1 MSIVLKTCLSA
12 NISLVVPET
21 CLSAIISP
29 IVPEWP
35 STIINPIVPEMCL
48 SVVFSSIAPETR
60 FSTVFR
66 SVVPN
71 AHPSA
76 IVDSVEN
83 DIHPSVTI
91 NCNIPHQCPLATAR
105 WRVRAGA
112 GIDQCAAPPTTAE
125 PKLLSSSLLQN
136 FSPFDKEADRRKEQ
150 SSHFERGL
158 PPRAV
163 TIPSDVTHHDP
174 PVLYKKPLVSA
185 VLQRSRGPTSP
196 RPILVR
202 PPRVSRRPGFLLF
215 LSIYMDS
222 NPSEDEAGRGSLDLN
237 CVAIASEQPETLT
250 SAVALGSDAL
260 GVECVSDGG
269 AMDDA
274 AVVGDA
280 DVIGQQ
286 LNAVDADPGESIEV
300 VGGGLIDAGSV
311 KVVTEAGTPGAET
324 NIVDKKD
331 AEGKGDG
338 AMADVGEMKV
348 DVEAGIRH
356 ADAGVADAKLVD
368 NIDIGMEMSSPGD
381 EDVKVSEEEMAARK
395 KWGRPQKSIDKGD
408 AISPVVDLNVSAV
421 TGSCEDQDVPLS
433 DQKSTARRKRR
444 RPRPSIVELI
454 EHAGCLFPFQDEKKA
469 VFAGSD
475 LVWGKV
481 RSHPWWP
488 GQIFYPC
495 DASKMALNI
504 QKKDH
509 HLVAFFGDK
518 TFAWCDESRLK
529 HFGTYFSQLENQSS
543 SNAFVTGVGAALQE
557 VSRRVEMG
565 MTCHCF
571 MDEIYASLEDQ
582 KIENAGIQ
590 EGTCGSTV
598 DRSCIGTSFEPLRL
612 VDYIQ
617 TLAQFPHGWVDNL
630 ELVVVKSQL
639 KAFYH
644 SMGYAEL
651 PVFVIVEEL
660 EDDIEGSPSMERISG
675 EDIGDPST
683 PTSSDAVSGNR
694 KSRVRGSSHGEEK
707 HIFVHGRKKKSLSE
721 LLQKN
726 SDHHDADKNT
736 RYGGKASSH
745 KNDKG
750 ADFDLAD
757 SGKGK
762 KKKLDSLVDLGT
774 KSQTSKRGKL
784 LKVGECMHQVAE
796 QMTGSTP
803 MLKSTGNALT
813 KSSTKASGRKDGFGD
828 ASKQKKTRRGIK
840 SVPRD
845 YSSPGE
851 MLAELCVAACDPTEE
866 YNSVSVMLSFFT
878 EFRSR
883 VFCSSGKRGTI
894 KSTDIKSASLETV
907 SDHVQESHWSDVVVT
922 EGEEVVS
929 TEQKRE
935 VELQGKL
942 QKKQQPVDEL
952 APHLALNSISDVG
965 QHLQDDSANPNYMR
979 IADGEKRNGQ
989 IFDGTNPN
997 NMQ

>member
-1 MSIVLKTCLSA
+1 
-12 NISLVVPET
+12 
-21 CLSAIISP
+21 
-29 IVPEWP
+29 
-35 STIINPIVPEMCL
+35 
-48 SVVFSSIAPETR
+48 
-60 FSTVFR
+60 
-66 SVVPN
+66 
-71 AHPSA
+71 
-76 IVDSVEN
+76 
-83 DIHPSVTI
+83 
-91 NCNIPHQCPLATAR
+91 
-105 WRVRAGA
+105 
-112 GIDQCAAPPTTAE
+112 
-125 PKLLSSSLLQN
+125 
-136 FSPFDKEADRRKEQ
+136 
-150 SSHFERGL
+150 
-158 PPRAV
+158 
-163 TIPSDVTHHDP
+163 
-174 PVLYKKPLVSA
+174 
-185 VLQRSRGPTSP
+185 
-196 RPILVR
+196 
-202 PPRVSRRPGFLLF
+202 
-215 LSIYMDS
+215 MDS
-222 NPSEDEAGRGSLDLN
+222 NPSEGEAGRGSLDLN
-237 CVAIASEQPETLT
+237 CVAIASEQTETLT
-250 SAVALGSDAL
+250 DAVDLGSDAL
-260 GVECVSDGG
+260 RVECVSDGG
-269 AMDDA
+269 AMEDA

-286 LNAVDADPGESIEV
+286 LNAVDADRGESIGV

-311 KVVTEAGTPGAET
+311 KVVTEAGTPGGET

-338 AMADVGEMKV
+338 AMADVDEVKV

-356 ADAGVADAKLVD
+356 ADAVVDDVKLVD
-368 NIDIGMEMSSPGD
+368 NIVVTDVGMEMSSPGD
-381 EDVKVSEEEMAARK
+381 EDVKVGEEEMAASK
-395 KWGRPQKSIDKGD
+395 KRGRPQKSIDKGD

-421 TGSCEDQDVPLS
+421 TGSCGDQDVPLS
-433 DQKSTARRKRR
+433 DQKSKARRKRG

-469 VFAGSD
+469 AFAGSD

-481 RSHPWWP
+481 RSHPWCP

-495 DASKMALNI
+495 DASKMASNI

-529 HFGTYFSQLENQSS
+529 HFGTYFSQMENQSS
-543 SNAFVTGVGAALQE
+543 SNAFVTAVSAALQE

-598 DRSCIGTSFEPLRL
+598 DRCCIATSFEPLRL

-617 TLAQFPHGWVDNL
+617 TLAQFPHGGVDKL
-630 ELVVVKSQL
+630 EFVVVKSQL

-651 PVFVIVEEL
+651 PVFVLVEEL

-683 PTSSDAVSGNR
+683 PTSSDAVSGKR
-694 KSRVRGSSHGEEK
+694 KSRVRGSSHGKEK
-707 HIFVHGRKKKSLSE
+707 HIFEHGRKKKSLSE
-721 LLQKN
+721 LLEKN
-726 SDHHDADKNT
+726 NDHHDADKNT
-736 RYGGKASSH
+736 RYGGNASSH

-750 ADFDLAD
+750 ANFDPAD

-774 KSQTSKRGKL
+774 KSQTSRCGKQ
-784 LKVGECMHQVAE
+784 LKVGECMHQVAG
-796 QMTGSTP
+796 QMTGSPP
-803 MLKSTGNALT
+803 MLKSNGNNALT
-813 KSSTKASGRKDGFGD
+813 TSSTKASGRKDDFGD

-866 YNSVSVMLSFFT
+866 YNSLPVMLSFFA

-883 VFCSSGKRGTI
+883 VFCSSGKRSTR
-894 KSTDIKSASLETV
+894 KSTDIKSASWETV

-942 QKKQQPVDEL
+942 QKK
-952 APHLALNSISDVG
+952 
-965 QHLQDDSANPNYMR
+965 
-979 IADGEKRNGQ
+979 
-989 IFDGTNPN
+989 
-997 NMQ
+997 